1 MKNFMML
8 LLSLAISV
16 ATLTAQTPVP
26 VPQPPPKPETP
37 QPVAPQPAPQAEP
50 AKTPAPAA
58 PADAAPKKKSIT
70 DITKNSQ
77 EFKGLFQVFADRE
90 TGALYLFVKKDQIKK
105 EFIYFSHVVDGVVQA
120 GRNRGQFQDSEVFT
134 ISKLYNKLEFVL
146 QNTAYYFDPD
156 HPLARAANANISNA
170 VVASEPI
177 IASNDEG
184 FLVSAGSLFLREA
197 FMQVKPS
204 SSGAESRA
212 VLGKLSESKTKFTR
226 WGSYPRN
233 TFFVVE
239 YVYENPAPSRSEDD
253 AKGLQDMAD
262 PRYVSIRVQHTL
274 VAMPEND
281 YQPRADDPRV
291 GYFMTQLTDQISTE
305 ATPYR
310 DFIRRWN
317 LKKKDPTAALS
328 EPVEPIVWWIEN
340 TTPLEFRDTIKNA
353 ALLWNTSFEKIGYK
367 NALVVN
373 VQPDDAKWNA
383 GDLDHNVLRWTSSP
397 KAPFGGYGPSFA
409 NPRTGQILGADIMF
423 EFSFVKGRLMAHR
436 LWDELGMAGLSKAHD
451 ESVFNQHN
459 CMASTMTQQGLLF
472 GSNML
477 RLRKADQIDFDT
489 MLKES
494 MTQLILHEIGHT
506 LGLNH
511 NFRASH
517 LHSPAELRDRAL
529 TEKTGLS
536 ASVMDYMPLNLGPD
550 KQHQGQYYTNAPGVY
565 DDWVIEY
572 GYSDALPDAADE
584 ARRLAAIA
592 SRSNEPQLG
601 FANDADDMRSPG
613 KGIDPRAQVFDM
625 SSDPVAYGTERCE
638 IVQQAIGK
646 LMTERPKEG
655 KSWQELLQSYISLT
669 SEKSNALTAISRYV
683 GGVYVERAFVGQV
696 KENTPDPFKPVEAE
710 KQKAAMA
717 ALSKFAFGPDAW
729 RVPEDLL
736 RHLQQQRRGFNFRD
750 SGEDPKLHERALK
763 LQSALL
769 DHLLHPSTQNR
780 ILDSALYGNGY
791 PLHQMMRDLS
801 QSIMTGEAANAPV
814 GTIRQNLQ
822 IDYVDRLI
830 GIVRGKAH
838 LAAARSVALYELQR
852 IQKKMEAEE
861 PDVIDSNRP
870 HHAQILFVIKQGL
883 EDKKA

>member
-1 MKNFMML
+1 MKKLFPTL
-8 LLSLAISV
+8 CALAMV
-16 ATLTAQTPVP
+16 AASLTAQTPD
-26 VPQPPPKPETP
+26 PQPQPKPE
-37 QPVAPQPAPQAEP
+37 APQPAPQAAP
-50 AKTPAPAA
+50 AKPANLTA
-58 PADAAPKKKSIT
+58 PADAALKKKSVAE
-70 DITKNSQ
+70 ITKNCQ

-90 TGALYLFVKKDQIKK
+90 SGALYLFVKKDQLKR

-120 GRNRGQFQDSEVFT
+120 GRNRGQFSDSEVFT
-134 ISKLYNKLEFVL
+134 ISKLYGKLEFVL
-146 QNTAYYFDPD
+146 QNTAYYFDPE

-184 FLVSAGSLFLREA
+184 YLVSAGSLFLKES

-204 SSGAESRA
+204 SSGAAESKA

-233 TFFVVE
+233 TFLVVE
-239 YVYENPAPSRSEDD
+239 YVYENPAPSHQDDD

-291 GYFMTQLTDQISTE
+291 GYFMTHLTDQISTE

-310 DFIRRWN
+310 DFIHRWN
-317 LKKKDPTAALS
+317 LKKKEPAAALS

-353 ALLWNTSFEKIGYK
+353 ALLWNKSFEKIGYK

-373 VQPDDAKWNA
+373 VQPDDAKWDA

-423 EFSFVKGRLMAHR
+423 EFSFVKNRLMAHR
-436 LWDELGMAGLSKAHD
+436 LWDELGMAGFSKKNDDAA
-451 ESVFNQHN
+451 FNQHA
-459 CMASTMTQQGLLF
+459 CMAATMTQQGLLF
-472 GSNML
+472 GSSML

-494 MTQLILHEIGHT
+494 MSQLILHELGHT

-517 LHSPAELRDRAL
+517 LHSPAELRDRGL

-550 KQHQGQYYTNAPGVY
+550 KQHQGQYYMDAPGVY
-565 DDWVIEY
+565 DDWAIEY
-572 GYSDALPDAADE
+572 GYSDALPDAAAE
-584 ARRLAAIA
+584 TKRLAGIA

-625 SSDPVAYGTERCE
+625 SSDPVAYGAERCV
-638 IVQQAIGK
+638 IAQQAIGK
-646 LMTERPKEG
+646 LMAERPKEG
-655 KSWQELLQSYISLT
+655 RSWQELLQSYISLT
-669 SEKSNALTAISRYV
+669 TEKGNALTAISRYI

-696 KENTPDPFKPVEAE
+696 KENSPDPFKPVETE

-717 ALSKFAFGPDAW
+717 ALARFAFGPDAW
-729 RVPEDLL
+729 QTPDDLL
-736 RHLQQQRRGFNFRD
+736 RHLQQQRRGFDFRE
-750 SGEDPKLHERALK
+750 SGEDPKFHERALK
-763 LQSALL
+763 FQRALL
-769 DHLLHPSTQNR
+769 DHLLHANTQNR

-791 PLHQMMRDLS
+791 SLHQMMRDLTGT
-801 QSIMTGEAANAPV
+801 IMDGEASNASV
-814 GTIRQNLQ
+814 STIRQNLQ
-822 IDYVDRLI
+822 TDYVERLI
-830 GIVRGKAH
+830 GIVKGRTH
-838 LAAARSVALYELQR
+838 FAAARSVALYELQR
-852 IQKKMEAEE
+852 IQKKMGAEE
-861 PDVIDSNRP
+861 PDVIESNRP
-870 HHAQILFVIKQGL
+870 HRAQILFVIKQGL

>member
-1 MKNFMML
+1 MKHTLRLFL
-8 LLSLAISV
+8 ATAIS
-16 ATLTAQTPVP
+16 AASITAQTPE
-26 VPQPPPKPETP
+26 PQPQPQPKPEAP
-37 QPVAPQPAPQAEP
+37 QLAPQVAPANPP
-50 AKTPAPAA
+50 A
-58 PADAAPKKKSIT
+58 PADAAPKKKNIA
-70 DITKNSQ
+70 DITKNCQ
-77 EFKGLFQVFADRE
+77 EFKGLFQIFADRE
-90 TGALYLFVKKDQIKK
+90 TGALYLFVKKDQIKR
-105 EFIYFSHVVDGVVQA
+105 EFIYFSHIVDGVVEA
-120 GRNRGQFQDSEVFT
+120 GRNRGQFSDSEVFT
-134 ISKLYNKLEFVL
+134 ISKLFGKLEFVL
-146 QNTAYYFDPD
+146 QNTAYYFDPE
-156 HPLARAANANISNA
+156 HPLSRASHANISNA

-204 SSGAESRA
+204 SSGAESKA
-212 VLGKLSESKTKFTR
+212 VLGKLSELKTKFTR

-239 YVYENPAPSRSEDD
+239 YVYENPAPARSDED
-253 AKGLQDMAD
+253 AKGIQDMAD

-310 DFIRRWN
+310 DFIHRWN
-317 LKKKDPTAALS
+317 LKKKEPEAALS

-340 TTPLEFRDTIKNA
+340 TTPLEFRETIKNA
-353 ALLWNTSFEKIGYK
+353 ALLWNKSFEKIGYK
-367 NALVVN
+367 NTLVVN

-383 GDLDHNVLRWTSSP
+383 DDLDHNVLRWTSSP

-409 NPRTGQILGADIMF
+409 NPRTGQILGADIML
-423 EFSFVKGRLMAHR
+423 EFSFVKNRVMAHR
-436 LWDELGMAGLSKAHD
+436 LWDELGMAGLSKNSNDNAFD
-451 ESVFNQHN
+451 QHA
-459 CMASTMTQQGLLF
+459 CMAATFTQQGLLF

-477 RLRKADQIDFDT
+477 RLRKADQVDFDT

-494 MTQLILHEIGHT
+494 MAQLILHELGHT
-506 LGLNH
+506 LGLSH

-517 LHSPAELRDRAL
+517 LHTPAELCDRGLA
-529 TEKTGLS
+529 ERTGLS

-550 KQHQGQYYTNAPGVY
+550 KKHQGQYYMNAPGVY
-565 DDWVIEY
+565 DDWAIEY
-572 GYSDALPDAADE
+572 GYSDALPDAAAE
-584 ARRLAAIA
+584 SKRLATIA
-592 SRSNEPQLG
+592 GRSNESQLG

-625 SSDPVAYGTERCE
+625 SSDPVTYGTERCE

-646 LMTERPKEG
+646 LMAERPKEG
-655 KSWQELLQSYISLT
+655 RSWQELLQSYISLT
-669 SEKSNALTAISRYV
+669 TEKSNALTAISRYI

-717 ALSKFAFGPDAW
+717 ALSRFAFSPDAW
-729 RVPEDLL
+729 QVPDDLL
-736 RHLQQQRRGFNFRD
+736 RHLQQQRRGFDFRD
-750 SGEDPKLHERALK
+750 TGEDPKLHERALK
-763 LQSALL
+763 FQRALL
-769 DHLLHPSTQNR
+769 DHLLHANTQNR

-791 PLHQMMRDLS
+791 PLHQMMRELT
-801 QSIMTGEAANAPV
+801 QSVMFGEAANAPV
-814 GTIRQNLQ
+814 STIRQNLQ

-830 GIVRGKAH
+830 GNVKGRTH
-838 LAAARSVALYELQR
+838 FAAARSVALYELQR

-861 PDVIDSNRP
+861 PDIIDSNRP
-870 HHAQILFVIKQGL
+870 HHAQIIFVIKQGL
-883 EDKKA
+883 EEK

>member
-1 MKNFMML
+1 MKYIFKFFIATVVCAGF
-8 LLSLAISV
+8 LA
-16 ATLTAQTPVP
+16 AQSPE
-26 VPQPPPKPETP
+26 PKPEP
-37 QPVAPQPAPQAEP
+37 KPEAPAPAQSQPSSPP
-50 AKTPAPAA
+50 AATKPAA
-58 PADAAPKKKSIT
+58 PADNAPKKKSIVEV
-70 DITKNSQ
+70 TKNCQ
-77 EFKGLFQVFADRE
+77 EYKGLFQVFADRE
-90 TGALYLFVKKDQIKK
+90 TGALYLFIKKDQIRR

-120 GRNRGQFQDSEVFT
+120 GRNRGQFDQSEVFT
-134 ISKLYNKLEFVL
+134 ISKVYGKLEFVL
-146 QNTAYYFDPD
+146 KNTAYYFDPD

-170 VVASEPI
+170 IVAAEPI

-184 FLVSAGSLFLREA
+184 YLVSAGSLFLKES

-204 SSGAESRA
+204 SSGPENKA

-233 TFFVVE
+233 SFFVVE
-239 YVYENPAPSRSEDD
+239 YVYENPAPPHQESE
-253 AKGLQDMAD
+253 AQGLQDMAD

-274 VAMPEND
+274 VALPEND

-291 GYFMTQLTDQISTE
+291 GYFMTHLTDQISTE

-310 DFIRRWN
+310 DFIHRWN
-317 LKKKDPTAALS
+317 LTKKEPEAALS

-340 TTPLEFRDTIKNA
+340 TTPLEFRETIKSA
-353 ALLWNTSFEKIGYK
+353 ALLWNKSFEKIGFK

-383 GDLDHNVLRWTSSP
+383 DDLEHNVLRWTSSP
-397 KAPFGGYGPSFA
+397 RAPFGGYGPSFS

-423 EFSFVKGRLMAHR
+423 EFSFVKNRVMAHR
-436 LWDELGMAGLSKAHD
+436 LWDELGMAGLSKSNHD
-451 ESVFNQHN
+451 ATFDQHA
-459 CMASTMTQQGLLF
+459 CMAATMTQQGLLF

-477 RLRKADQIDFDT
+477 RLRKADQVDFDT

-494 MTQLILHEIGHT
+494 MAQLILHELGHT

-517 LHSPAELRDRAL
+517 LHSPAELRDRVL
-529 TEKTGLS
+529 TERTGLS

-550 KQHQGQYYTNAPGVY
+550 KSHQGQYYMNTPGVY
-565 DDWVIEY
+565 DDWAIDY
-572 GYSDALPDAADE
+572 GYSQALPDAAAE
-584 ARRLAAIA
+584 TKRLGAIA

-601 FANDADDMRSPG
+601 FANDADDMRMPG

-625 SSDPVAYGTERCE
+625 SSDPVTYGTERCE

-646 LMTERPKEG
+646 LMADRPKEG
-655 KSWQELLQSYISLT
+655 RSWQELLQSYISLT
-669 SEKSNALTAISRYV
+669 AEKSNALTAVSRYI

-710 KQKAAMA
+710 KQKAAMDTLA
-717 ALSKFAFGPDAW
+717 KFAFGPDSW
-729 RVPEDLL
+729 QVPEDLL
-736 RHLQQQRRGFNFRD
+736 RHLQQQRRGFDFREN
-750 SGEDPKLHERALK
+750 GEDPKLHERVLK
-763 LQSALL
+763 FQRALL
-769 DHLLHPSTQNR
+769 DHLLHPNTQNR
-780 ILDSALYGNGY
+780 IIDSALYGNGY
-791 PLHQMMRDLS
+791 PLHQMMRDLT
-801 QSIMTGEAANAPV
+801 QMIMSGEPANAPV
-814 GTIRQNLQ
+814 STVRQNLQ
-822 IDYVDRLI
+822 VDYVDRLI
-830 GIVRGKAH
+830 GILKGKTH
-838 LAAARSVALYELQR
+838 FAAARSVALYEVQR
-852 IQKKMEAEE
+852 IQKNMEAES